1 MSLFPLRKQV
11 NRKPLRLLILTCV
24 VSLMLSGCGASKYE
38 AVDLSIPGNSA
49 EIVMDIQEPSAEQAA
64 IEEKPVIRLGE
75 TEANEETGN
84 EENAEV
90 LSESEDMNLEYQ
102 ETDDYLIVMT
112 DMLNVRAE
120 DNTESRI
127 YIQLPAGEILHRT
140 AYNDLWCR
148 VDYDGGVAYVSA
160 DMVEVTEPPAA
171 ESEPMPAEES
181 MADSSVPEYTK
192 TGMVQEESIEV
203 PLNGHVVAIDAG
215 CQAKANAEKEPIGP
229 ASQTKKAKMPE
240 GAVGAVTGV
249 KEYELTLTVAKQL
262 QDELK
267 ARGYEVIMIRESH
280 DVNLSQAERSKIA
293 NNSDAEIF
301 IRLSANSMEN
311 SSIYGALAMCMTEQ
325 NPYNSELSSDSY
337 RLSKQIINNICA
349 NTGTKNRGVQKV
361 DNSSAVNWCE
371 IPVSVVEM
379 GFLSNPDEERWLQ
392 TEEYQKKIVAGISD
406 AIDYYFAVGSEE

>member
-11 NRKPLRLLILTCV
+11 NRKPLRLLILTGAAI
-24 VSLMLSGCGASKYE
+24 LMLSGCGASKYE
-38 AVDLSIPGNSA
+38 AVDLSMPGSSA
-49 EIVMDIQEPSAEQAA
+49 ESVSDVQNPTVESAA
-64 IEEKPVIRLGE
+64 EEIPTIRLGE
-75 TEANEETGN
+75 SVASEETVSAETEA
-84 EENAEV
+84 A
-90 LSESEDMNLEYQ
+90 LSESEEMSPVYQ
-102 ETDDYLIVMT
+102 ETDDYIIVT
-112 DMLNVRAE
+112 ADMLNVRAE
-120 DNTESRI
+120 DRTDARI
-127 YIQLPAGEILHRT
+127 YIQLPRGEILHRT
-140 AYNDLWCR
+140 AYNEQWCE
-148 VDYDGGVAYVSA
+148 VEYDGGVAYVSS
-160 DMVEVTEPPAA
+160 DMVEVTEAPVPETMAETAVTEETAEAAVAA
-171 ESEPMPAEES
+171 EIEETE
-181 MADSSVPEYTK
+181 AV
-192 TGMVQEESIEV
+192 EEI
-203 PLNGHVVAIDAG
+203 PFNGHIVAIDAG

-240 GAVGAVTGV
+240 GAVGAATGV
-249 KEYELTLTVAKQL
+249 KEFELTLTVAKQL

-267 ARGYEVIMIRESH
+267 HRGYKVVMIRESH

-361 DNSSAVNWCE
+361 DNSSAINWCE

-379 GFLSNPDEERWLQ
+379 GFLSNPDEDRRLQ
-392 TEEYQKKIVAGISD
+392 TEDYQKKIVDGISD
-406 AIDYYFAVGSEE
+406 AIDRYFAVGSEG

>member
-11 NRKPLRLLILTCV
+11 IRKPLRLLILTGAAI
-24 VSLMLSGCGASKYE
+24 LMLSGCGASKYE
-38 AVDLSIPGNSA
+38 AVDLSMPGSSA
-49 EIVMDIQEPSAEQAA
+49 ESVSDVQNSIVESAV
-64 IEEKPVIRLGE
+64 EEIPTIRLGE
-75 TEANEETGN
+75 SAASEETVSTETEGVPSEQ
-84 EENAEV
+84 EEMSPV
-90 LSESEDMNLEYQ
+90 YQ
-102 ETDDYLIVMT
+102 KTDDYIIVT
-112 DMLNVRAE
+112 ADMLNVRAE
-120 DNTESRI
+120 DRTDARI
-127 YIQLPAGEILHRT
+127 YIQLPRGEILHRT
-140 AYNDLWCR
+140 AYNEQWCE
-148 VDYDGGVAYVSA
+148 VEYDGGVAYVSS
-160 DMVEVTEPPAA
+160 DMVEVTEAP
-171 ESEPMPAEES
+171 
-181 MADSSVPEYTK
+181 VPETMAE
-192 TGMVQEESIEV
+192 TAVTEETAEAAVAVEIEETEAV
-203 PLNGHVVAIDAG
+203 EEIPFNGHIVAIDAG

-240 GAVGAVTGV
+240 GAVGTATGV
-249 KEYELTLTVAKQL
+249 KEFELTLTVAKRL

-267 ARGYEVIMIRESH
+267 HRGYKVVMIRESH

-361 DNSSAVNWCE
+361 DNSSAINWCE

-379 GFLSNPDEERWLQ
+379 GFLSNPDEDRWLQ
-392 TEEYQKKIVAGISD
+392 TEDYQKKIVDGISD
-406 AIDYYFAVGSEE
+406 AIDRYFAVGSEG